1 MRFPRFAATS
11 LVLVAT
17 SALAI
22 AACGGS
28 VPTDLFSE
36 PGADSGATA
45 DGSSGGGNGGGGG
58 GTSDASFESDASV
71 PTDAGTNDAARPV
84 DAGQVGIPCG
94 TDVCA
99 VGSVCC
105 ANGAQAPFQY
115 VCKAKE
121 SECAETS
128 VPIAC
133 NGAEDCTGGAGRICC
148 GDRVFE
154 NGRTSYADVTCRS
167 TCNNGNVRFCDPKN
181 AAASCGQNGRC
192 EASTILPGFFTCL

>member
-1 MRFPRFAATS
+1 MPTFRPARTA
-11 LVLVAT
+11 LVLVF
-17 SALAI
+17 SAFAF

-28 VPTDLFSE
+28 VPNDLFSDTASDA
-36 PGADSGATA
+36 GTSA
-45 DGSSGGGNGGGGG
+45 DGSTGNGGGGG
-58 GTSDASFESDASV
+58 GGGTTDAGFESDANV
-71 PTDAGTNDAARPV
+71 TDANVTDAPAPA
-84 DAGQVGIPCG
+84 DAGAVGIPCG
-94 TDVCA
+94 TDICA
-99 VGSVCC
+99 VGTICC

-121 SECAETS
+121 SDCAETS

-133 NGAEDCTGGAGRICC
+133 NGAEDCTGGTARICC

-181 AAASCGQNGRC
+181 AAASCGANGRC